1 VGGCEDQRVRKEAG
15 RMGCSNFF
23 WVIFEGDEGSWGEM
37 QQLLGRERGK
47 KN

>member
-1 VGGCEDQRVRKEAG
+1 MRKEAG
-15 RMGCSNFF
+15 SMGCSNFF

-37 QQLLGRERGK
+37 QQLLGGECRT

>member
-1 VGGCEDQRVRKEAG
+1 
-15 RMGCSNFF
+15 MGCSNFF

-37 QQLLGRERGK
+37 QQLLGQERGK